1 MTSQQ
6 PLALAYPNEISRPD
20 INRPEPI
27 FWVREI
33 AVFRNLEGG
42 EENEVRRIKLRRGL
56 NILWAKP
63 ESEAGPVRLYEP
75 GLSGHASGK
84 TTFCRML
91 RHVLGERH
99 FANELVTRGVR
110 EKFEGGWILAEVFIG
125 SDVWLVGRPFTLGA
139 RPFSVQ
145 GITIDEYITTKP
157 TTENLSAFL
166 ESLETA
172 TVKTL
177 SVKILPKSGEA
188 VQWFHL
194 LEWLSRDQ
202 ECRFI
207 QITDWRSKL
216 SRSEAPDIPVDDQ
229 HSLMRSVVGVL
240 SEEERKEI
248 ENNAK
253 FVRQKDTA
261 TNQVPIL
268 QSQAQ
273 TDHKRL
279 ETALGRSLP
288 TPDDPLLVQTVRT
301 ELEQSLKQANS
312 AIENIDKDAELRRL
326 ESEHNTAISRTT
338 EASTEIRVIG
348 ENIQRLKNKLEMHQR
363 DKSKQGAQDFAS
375 QLPPGSGYCRVP
387 IEEAKRKGCTL
398 AFDQPRDLISEGVLK
413 DLVDRS
419 PEIQNDVDSLLQ
431 KQKSLQQELT
441 TRKQLEQSSQK
452 ALMQRRTSLSGE
464 RSTLYNKRSQI
475 LDQITLAE
483 RAREAFEKASQLSQR
498 IEDLDRKIVESR
510 EKQEQF
516 RQKTKKAVADL
527 SSLYEE
533 IVRAVLGN
541 SVSGAIQLSGR
552 DFACKIERNGDVSSG
567 AIDTI
572 KILAFDLAAMA
583 ASVSGQGNH
592 PRFLLH
598 DSPREADM
606 APLTYKRL
614 FLWARKLEES
624 FDGKEPNFQ
633 YIITTTEPPPEELQ
647 TSPWLLDPILDAS
660 QPEKRLLGVDL

>member
-1 MTSQQ
+1 MEYPSQV
-6 PLALAYPNEISRPD
+6 SSPD
-20 INRPEPI
+20 PNRPEPV
-27 FWVREI
+27 FWVRELAI
-33 AVFRNLEGG
+33 FKNLEQGK
-42 EENEVRRIKLRRGL
+42 ENEVRRIKLRRGL

-63 ESEAGPVRLYEP
+63 ESETGPVRLYEP

-91 RHVLGERH
+91 RHMLGERH

-125 SDVWLVGRPFTLGA
+125 SDLWLVARPLTLGA
-139 RPFSVQ
+139 HPFCVR
-145 GITIDEYITTKP
+145 GITIDDYLEAKP
-157 TTENLSAFL
+157 PSENLTVFL
-166 ESLETA
+166 GELQNA
-172 TVKTL
+172 TIKPL
-177 SVKILPKSGEA
+177 SVRVLPKSEEA
-188 VQWFHL
+188 VQWSHL

-240 SEEERKEI
+240 SEEERNEI
-248 ENNAK
+248 ENNARLI
-253 FVRQKDTA
+253 RQKDAA
-261 TNQVPIL
+261 TNKVPLL

-279 ETALGRSLP
+279 ESAMGKSLP
-288 TPDDPLLVQTVRT
+288 TPDDPLLVQTVRN
-301 ELEQSLKQANS
+301 ELNESL
-312 AIENIDKDAELRRL
+312 
-326 ESEHNTAISRTT
+326 RTT
-338 EASTEIRVIG
+338 ESAIREIDNDSDLSKLEDSYNTSIAKTAETATEIRVSDD
-348 ENIQRLKNKLEMHQR
+348 QVKSLKTKLEMRQR
-363 DKSKQGAQDFAS
+363 DQSTQGARDFAA
-375 QLPPGSGYCRVP
+375 QIPPGVGYCRVP
-387 IEEAKRKGCTL
+387 IEEARQKGCQL

-413 DLVDRS
+413 NLVDQG
-419 PEIQNDVDSLLQ
+419 PEIQKEIDSLTERVRLL
-431 KQKSLQQELT
+431 SLELTERKQQE
-441 TRKQLEQSSQK
+441 QSAQK
-452 ALMQRRTSLSGE
+452 ALMQRRTELSK
-464 RSTLYNKRSQI
+464 RRNVLYNKRSQ
-475 LDQITLAE
+475 LTDQINLAE
-483 RAREAFEKASQLSQR
+483 RAREAFEKASELTTQ
-498 IEDLDRKIVESR
+498 IEELDKKILESR
-510 EKQEQF
+510 DKQEQL
-516 RQKTKKAVADL
+516 RQRTRKAVADL

-541 SVSGAIQLSGR
+541 SVSGSIQLSGR
-552 DFACKIERNGDVSSG
+552 EFACKIERNGDVSSG

-572 KILAFDLAAMA
+572 KILAFDLAALA
-583 ASVSGQGNH
+583 ASVSGQGDH

-624 FDGKEPNFQ
+624 FNGEDCNFQ

-647 TSPWLLDPILDAS
+647 AAPWLLDPILDAS